1 MPALTRT
8 YSAKIDSSYVA
19 DTIINLVD
27 FGDIDFTPYDSIGIY
42 LDQCTALVDIP
53 SLSVGKI
60 PNLTGDETAI
70 EESLAMSSAELNS
83 QKVGLQ
89 ILEKKAGG
97 VWLEIAEFILL
108 NYGRKDDLDL
118 RVRLGYP
125 ARILEKSSLIG
136 VKLIDYGDGLLWAT
150 DSITLN
156 FAVSIEL
163 KKNNDFNE
171 LLARIASLELALD
184 GRLINLP
191 ADTILGRDATT
202 GTVESIPQS
211 RFLRSPL
218 VDADIP
224 MSIQR
229 VTGATQQSTYDPTTN
244 RLTGF
249 FVETDYLST
258 AGNGVFPLSTYGS
271 GFGFL
276 LSEIGYPGIAGIAS
290 GNPGTVPSGGGSGT
304 GGGNRGGILLANGLT
319 TYTAI
324 IRIPTLR
331 SSTEDFLVE
340 AGFQTAGTSIGLD
353 ACCFVYDNASLS
365 WQCHTRKAGAL
376 SIFAGNVL
384 VVANTWYTL
393 QITVSAALLAQF
405 FINGSMV
412 VETATTMPIV
422 AVNAG
427 IDFRK
432 TVGTEGRELHIDYQA
447 VNQIFTFSRP
457 RS

>member
-42 LDQCTALVDIP
+42 LDQCTALIDIP
-53 SLSVGKI
+53 SLNIGKI

-70 EESLAMSSAELNS
+70 EESLAMSAAELNS

-108 NYGRKDDLDL
+108 NYGRKDYLDL

-125 ARILEKSSLIG
+125 SRILEKSSLIG

-156 FAVSIEL
+156 LAVSIEL
-163 KKNNDFNE
+163 KKNNDFDE

-202 GTVESIPQS
+202 GTVETIPQS
-211 RFLRSPL
+211 RFLVAPL
-218 VDADIP
+218 VDSDIP
-224 MSIQR
+224 VSIQR
-229 VTGATQQSTYDPTTN
+229 VGAVQQSTYDSTTN
-244 RLTGF
+244 YLTNF
-249 FVETDYLST
+249 LAETDYLST
-258 AGNGVFPLSTYGS
+258 GGSGTFPLSTYGS
-271 GFGFL
+271 AYGYL
-276 LSEIGYPGIAGIAS
+276 LSEVEHPGIVGIAS
-290 GNPGTVPSGGGSGT
+290 GNNGTVPSGGGTGT
-304 GGGNRGGILLANGLT
+304 GNGSVGGILFSNGTT
-319 TYTAI
+319 TYVAI
-324 IRIPTLR
+324 IRIPILR
-331 SSTEDFLVE
+331 TSVEDFLIE
-340 AGFQTAGTSIGLD
+340 CGFQTAGTSIGLD
-353 ACCFVYDNASLS
+353 ACCFVYDGASLS

-376 SIFAGNVL
+376 SIFAANVL
-384 VVANTWYTL
+384 LVAGSWYTL
-393 QITVSAALLAQF
+393 KIIVLPTGLAQF
-405 FINGSMV
+405 FINGTMV
-412 VETATTMPIV
+412 VETATTMPTS
-422 AVNAG
+422 AVNAA

-432 TVGTEGRELHIDYQA
+432 TVGTSGRDIHIDYQS
-447 VNQIFTFSRP
+447 VRQTFVSP

>member
-42 LDQCTALVDIP
+42 LDQCIALVDIP

-108 NYGRKDDLDL
+108 NYGRKDYLDL

-125 ARILEKSSLIG
+125 TRILEKSSLIG

-163 KKNNDFNE
+163 KKNNDFDE

-191 ADTILGRDATT
+191 ADTILGRDTTT
-202 GTVESIPQS
+202 GTVESIPQG

-218 VDADIP
+218 TDSDIP
-224 MSIQR
+224 GSIQR
-229 VTGATQQSTYDPTTN
+229 VGAVQLSTYDPTTN
-244 RLTGF
+244 YLINF
-249 FVETDYLST
+249 FVETDYLAT
-258 AGNGVFPLSTYGS
+258 AGSGVFPLSAYGS
-271 GFGFL
+271 GYGYVF
-276 LSEIGYPGIAGIAS
+276 SEIGHPGIAGIGS
-290 GNPGTVPSGGGSGT
+290 GNNGTIPSGGGAGT
-304 GGGNRGGILLANGLT
+304 GGGATGGILFSNGLT
-319 TYTAI
+319 IYTAI

-331 SSTEDFLVE
+331 TSTEDFLVE

-353 ACCFVYDNASLS
+353 ACCFVYDGASLS

-376 SIFAGNVL
+376 SIFATNVL
-384 VVANTWYTL
+384 LVAGSWYTL
-393 QITVSAALLAQF
+393 QIIVSPAGLAQF
-405 FINGSMV
+405 FINGNVV
-412 VETATTMPIV
+412 VETTATMPIV
-422 AVNAG
+422 AVNAA

-432 TVGTEGRELHIDYQA
+432 IVGTSGRDIHIDYQSLR
-447 VNQIFTFSRP
+447 QTFVSP

>member
-1 MPALTRT
+1 MV
-8 YSAKIDSSYVA
+8 I
-19 DTIINLVD
+19 LV
-27 FGDIDFTPYDSIGIY
+27 S
-42 LDQCTALVDIP
+42 
-53 SLSVGKI
+53 
-60 PNLTGDETAI
+60 
-70 EESLAMSSAELNS
+70 
-83 QKVGLQ
+83 
-89 ILEKKAGG
+89 
-97 VWLEIAEFILL
+97 
-108 NYGRKDDLDL
+108 R
-118 RVRLGYP
+118 GY
-125 ARILEKSSLIG
+125 
-136 VKLIDYGDGLLWAT
+136 
-150 DSITLN
+150 
-156 FAVSIEL
+156 
-163 KKNNDFNE
+163 
-171 LLARIASLELALD
+171 
-184 GRLINLP
+184 
-191 ADTILGRDATT
+191 
-202 GTVESIPQS
+202 
-211 RFLRSPL
+211 
-218 VDADIP
+218 
-224 MSIQR
+224 
-229 VTGATQQSTYDPTTN
+229 
-244 RLTGF
+244 
-249 FVETDYLST
+249 
-258 AGNGVFPLSTYGS
+258 
-271 GFGFL
+271 
-276 LSEIGYPGIAGIAS
+276 AS

-384 VVANTWYTL
+384 VVAGSWYTL

-432 TVGTEGRELHIDYQA
+432 TVGTEGRELHMDYQA